1 MNRSLDP
8 AALPTSRSPSPC
20 LAPAIFS
27 GALLY
32 LCYFPV
38 AWGWLSWVALVPLL
52 GLVRAQAR
60 PRRIYWSA
68 YIGGLCFFVPAI
80 AWMRVAD
87 YRMYAT
93 WLMLATYCALYFP
106 AGLCLIRLLDR
117 RSPVP
122 LALSVPIVW
131 TALEWLRSFAL
142 TGFAWYYLGH
152 AQHRFESIIQ
162 VADLGGVYA
171 ISFVVA
177 AVNGLLADLLFRMPS
192 LRDRFRWAE
201 PTTVSHG
208 PVVLSAIGVV
218 GLVLAA
224 VVYGTIRLEEGSFEA
239 GPRVALLQGNLDQR
253 IRNQASGPNGWE
265 ETTHLMKLHYFGL
278 ATLAK
283 MHSIGRPIDLVVWP
297 ETSYPHVYVDIPPNV
312 PLESLPQGV
321 KDYAASV
328 LANLRFDVAQLIPA
342 EQLVG
347 LNTEV
352 ILAPGKPIRYSSA
365 LLVHKNGEL
374 GERFDKMHRVP
385 FGEFVPF
392 RDWLPFMN
400 ALAPYDHDYSIS
412 IGEHFTRFPLGKLTF
427 GSLICYEDTDPFLA
441 RRYVQD
447 SPDGKPVDFL
457 VNMSNDGWF
466 DGSAEHDEHLV
477 ISRFRAIEC
486 RRCLVRAVNE
496 GISAIIDGNGRV
508 LKPQLMQHPELE
520 QGMRPEHQKMI
531 AKFKIWEVMEGPG
544 GSVPELLPED
554 YAAFKKEPG
563 ILVSR
568 LPIDRR
574 ESLYARFGDWLPIG
588 CWLGI
593 ALVSMFSI
601 VGCVRGRFRSA

>member
-8 AALPTSRSPSPC
+8 AALQTARRSSPC
-20 LAPAIFS
+20 LTPAIVT

-68 YIGGLCFFVPAI
+68 YFGGLCFFVPAI

-93 WLMLATYCALYFP
+93 WIMLATYCALYFP
-106 AGLCLIRLLDR
+106 AGLYFIRLLDR

-131 TALEWLRSFAL
+131 IALEWLRSFAL

-177 AVNGLLADLLFRMPS
+177 AVNGLLADILYRIPAV
-192 LRDRFRWAE
+192 RDWFRWPE
-201 PTTVSHG
+201 PTTVGHA
-208 PVVLSAIGVV
+208 PAVFSAIGVFV
-218 GLVLAA
+218 LVVAA
-224 VVYGTIRLEEGSFEA
+224 VVYGTNRLEEGSFEA
-239 GPRVALLQGNLDQR
+239 GPRVALLQGNMDQR
-253 IRNQASGPNGWE
+253 IRNQGPESGNKMIE
-265 ETTHLMKLHYFGL
+265 QYLGL
-278 ATLAK
+278 LYMTRK
-283 MHSIGRPIDLVVWP
+283 HDRPIDLVVWP
-297 ETSYPHVYVDIPPNV
+297 ETSYPYTFWEIPPEI
-312 PLESLPQGV
+312 PLERVDSDV
-321 KDYAASV
+321 KNYAVNVRLDLQNV
-328 LANLRFDVAQLIPA
+328 LAPQVAADQLLGIGTIVMG
-342 EQLVG
+342 ED
-347 LNTEV
+347 NKKT
-352 ILAPGKPIRYSSA
+352 RYSSA
-365 LLVHKNGEL
+365 LMLRKNGVI

-412 IGEHFTRFPLGKLTF
+412 IGEKFTRFPLGTLTF

-496 GISAIIDGNGRV
+496 GISAVIDGNGRV
-508 LKPQLMQHPELE
+508 LKPRLMPHPELE
-520 QGMRPEHQKMI
+520 QGLRPEHRAMFST
-531 AKFKIWEVMEGPG
+531 FKIWEVMQGLD
-544 GSVPELLPED
+544 GSVPELMPED
-554 YAAFKKEPG
+554 YADFKKVPG
-563 ILVSR
+563 IVVSR
-568 LPIDRR
+568 LPIDHRV
-574 ESLYARFGDWLPIG
+574 SLYARFGDWLPIG

-593 ALVSMFSI
+593 AMVSMFGV
-601 VGCVRGRFRSA
+601 VGFVRGRFRSA